1 MGMIQNKVKVSQP
14 VSHIIIENA
23 GGLQGPA
30 GAPGQPGPQ
39 GETGPAGQDGKD
51 GTSATVAVGTT
62 TTLPAGSSATVTN
75 TGTSS
80 DAVFNFGIPKGDKG
94 DKGDAG
100 AGLVITGSVDTYAD
114 LPNDLGPEDA
124 GKAYFVEAD
133 GKLYVWS
140 GTQFPAEG
148 EGSQF
153 EGPQGPAGQDG
164 ADGQAATIT
173 VGSTTTLSPG
183 ASATVT
189 NSGTSSAAVFDFG
202 IPQGATGATGPAGPA
217 NTLSI
222 GTVEGGDTAAA
233 TITGTAPNQTLNL
246 TLPKGDQGDP
256 GPEPEMVRNAKGTT
270 IELTDAG
277 SNIISLNDMYGDT
290 EQTTYTGR
298 NLLNAFAN
306 YKPGQ
311 SYTHRS
317 VTFTF
322 NADGSIKVKGT
333 ATGGIAYVNLWGAIE
348 NDYTTTKLTIPTP
361 YQVGSWT
368 NQNIILSCRTTS
380 GAYFDIYKGSGAT
393 TGNYGGTAVGAFYLQ
408 VPNGSSVD
416 ETIYPQIVSGS
427 TLPEFEPYVGGVAS
441 PNPDYPQV
449 VQTVTG
455 EQIITISDGENQ
467 TSSYTIDLGQ
477 NFWSDL
483 SGSYSRTLGSCVCV
497 TKSNGHITM
506 NGTSGGS
513 NNWTLD
519 SASAASNGMLVSLEA
534 GTYTM
539 FTDNTTIQK
548 QVIWTNSDGSS
559 EGLLVDSTS
568 SGVSFTLTETK
579 LVYVR
584 ARVLANTAYSE
595 DISVEI
601 QKGTTQRT
609 PIELCKIGDYQ
620 DYIYKNN
627 GNWYVHKET
636 WKITFDGSESWYYNS
651 NNKNLLFTNDG
662 TSYFPAGTTYVGYSD
677 GGVVVC
683 PYFVE
688 RQAGQGTSKGDIW
701 ASSPNLC
708 VVNWD
713 GLTNFDSS
721 TNFKSWLSTHNMDV
735 YYQLSTPTDTQIT
748 DATLISQLNAVSSAA
763 LYEGNTDI
771 TVTSSN
777 LAGEIDIDYWT
788 YFHRTVQTNDIADG
802 AITVPKI
809 NSLQDLADALRPY
822 LS

>member
-39 GETGPAGQDGKD
+39 GETGPAGKDGKD

-100 AGLVITGSVDTYAD
+100 AGLVITGAVATYQD
-114 LPNDLGPEDA
+114 LPTNLTPADA

-222 GTVEGGDTAAA
+222 GTVEKGDTAAA

-256 GPEPEMVRNAKGTT
+256 GPEPEMVRNVKGTT

-277 SNIISLNDMYGDT
+277 SNIVSLNDMYGDT
-290 EQTTYTGR
+290 EQDTYTGK
-298 NLLNAFAN
+298 NLFNPDNILINTGLNYPAGTTYSGPTRSCLNYTKIEGGQNYAISGLTAKVVIFYSSQDESTSLGGTNNLPASGVITAPASAN
-306 YKPGQ
+306 YVRIAFDNTVDYSKPQ
-311 SYTHRS
+311 LE
-317 VTFTF
+317 
-322 NADGSIKVKGT
+322 K
-333 ATGGIAYVNLWGAIE
+333 
-348 NDYTTTKLTIPTP
+348 
-361 YQVGSWT
+361 
-368 NQNIILSCRTTS
+368 
-380 GAYFDIYKGSGAT
+380 
-393 TGNYGGTAVGAFYLQ
+393 
-408 VPNGSSVD
+408 SSVI
-416 ETIYPQIVSGS
+416 TSY
-427 TLPEFEPYVGGVAS
+427 EPYVGGVAS
-441 PNPDYPQV
+441 PNPDYPQK

-519 SASAASNGMLVSLEA
+519 SASAVSSGMVVSLGA

-559 EGLLVDSTS
+559 EGALVSSSS

-584 ARVLANTAYSE
+584 ARVTANTTYNE

-609 PIELCKIGDYQ
+609 PIELCKIGTYQ
-620 DYIYKNN
+620 DYIYKS
-627 GNWYVHKET
+627 GNDWYVHKEIGT
-636 WKITFDGSESWYYNS
+636 ATDTIGSNS
-651 NNKNLLFTNDG
+651 KTISGMVADSSVYSYCGG
-662 TSYFPAGTTYVGYSD
+662 TVSGTTITYSKAL
-677 GGVVVC
+677 VV
-683 PYFVE
+683 E
-688 RQAGQGTSKGDIW
+688 NII
-701 ASSPNLC
+701 
-708 VVNWD
+708 
-713 GLTNFDSS
+713 
-721 TNFKSWLSTHNMDV
+721 
-735 YYQLSTPTDTQIT
+735 YYALATATDTQIT